1 MPSASRTEHRAL
13 TLGLFAGVFASAFEA
28 IAVATVM
35 PTVATDLDGVAW
47 YAWSF
52 SLFMAGTL
60 LGNITAGRVAD
71 RVGPTPALYA
81 GLIVFAAGLLVAGL
95 APVMALLL
103 LGRFIQGLGAGAFN
117 VAMYV
122 VVARAYEGPQRAVMM
137 TWISAA
143 WVVPGFVGP
152 PIAATVSGLW
162 SWHWVFLGILPL
174 VGLAAVLISPA
185 LIRLTRA
192 GAFAVEPEE
201 SRPVAIWIGLVLVGA
216 VVALQ
221 YAGQQLGVGVTA
233 LTIVTAVVGAVG
245 LVVALTRMM
254 PPGFWRVR
262 AGIPAVI
269 WSRALFAGAFFG
281 AESFIPLMLQ
291 QQGRLSPLEAGLI
304 LTVGSVGWFA
314 GSWLQA
320 RTWVPLTRN
329 QLITAGSIAISIALA
344 LVTAQALFGWWPW
357 AAAIAWT
364 FGGFGMGLA
373 TASTGLAVMAL
384 SPTAQQG
391 RNNASLQSAEALGT
405 SLFTAFA
412 GTLFA
417 WALTRLTVG
426 PMFALTLAAMLVLAL
441 AAVVASVRIG
451 EVRD

>member
-1 MPSASRTEHRAL
+1 MPNDPRTDHRAL
-13 TLGLFAGVFASAFEA
+13 TLGLFAGVFATAFEA

-35 PTVATDLDGVAW
+35 PTVATDLNGVAW

-52 SLFMAGTL
+52 SLFMAGSL

-71 RVGPTPALYA
+71 RAGPTPALYA
-81 GLIVFAAGLLVAGL
+81 GLLVFTAGLLVAGL
-95 APVMALLL
+95 APVMTVLL
-103 LGRFIQGLGAGAFN
+103 LGRFVQGLGSGSFN

-152 PIAATVSGLW
+152 PIAAAVSGTW
-162 SWHWVFLGILPL
+162 SWHWVFLGIVPL
-174 VGLAAVLISPA
+174 VVIAAVLITPA
-185 LIRLTRA
+185 LIRLTRE
-192 GAFAVEPEE
+192 GALGVEEGAT
-201 SRPVAIWIGLVLVGA
+201 PVAVWIGLVLVA
-216 VVALQ
+216 SVIALQ
-221 YAGQQLGVGVTA
+221 YAGQRLGVA
-233 LTIVTAVVGAVG
+233 LTVPAVLAAIAGAGG
-245 LVVALTRMM
+245 LVAALTRMM
-254 PPGFWRVR
+254 PTGFWRVA

-291 QQGRLSPLEAGLI
+291 RQGDLTPLQAGII
-304 LTVGSVGWFA
+304 LTVGSIGWFV

-329 QLITAGSIAISIALA
+329 QLITVGAAAIVVAIG
-344 LVTAQALFGWWPW
+344 LVAAQAAFDWWPW
-357 AAAIAWT
+357 LAALAWT
-364 FGGFGMGLA
+364 CGGFGMGLA
-373 TASTGLAVMAL
+373 TASTGLAVMTL

-405 SLFTAFA
+405 SLVTALA

-417 WALTRLTVG
+417 WALPRLAIG
-426 PMFALTLAAMLVLAL
+426 PMFALTLAALCLVAL
-441 AAVVASVRIG
+441 AAVAASLRIG
-451 EVRD
+451 VVRD